1 MDRSRGLVSR
11 EPQAHS
17 KSAPIHMGLPTRQWQ
32 HPKLGARQGAM
43 SYALRHEG
51 SSLSVR
57 RCSPRLSTDQGQ
69 APRKPMGPSPSAPR
83 QPAADWRLGG
93 KAEGDPRRRTELGA
107 ELEKPSSN
115 CGRRAGSREPPR
127 TPGWQLD
134 QSRDGWS
141 VHAAQISGSAEG
153 KCLKQAVT

>member
-11 EPQAHS
+11 EPRAQS

-32 HPKLGARQGAM
+32 HPKLGAWQGAV
-43 SYALRHEG
+43 SYAPRHEG

-69 APRKPMGPSPSAPR
+69 APRKPMGPSPSAPWR
-83 QPAADWRLGG
+83 PAADWRPGG
-93 KAEGDPRRRTELGA
+93 KAEGDPRRCTELGA

-115 CGRRAGSREPPR
+115 CGRRAGSREPPGHQAG
-127 TPGWQLD
+127 GWTKAETAGVSTLLRSQGLLK
-134 QSRDGWS
+134 GS
-141 VHAAQISGSAEG
+141 V
-153 KCLKQAVT
+153 